1 MTLNSYNP
9 LTDMMCGKYLDHN
22 IVVTIVEADQARPIR
37 FRITI
42 KSGVLVDLQLTIDE
56 AMSILTAIEE
66 GVWLSEN
73 ER

>member
-1 MTLNSYNP
+1 
-9 LTDMMCGKYLDHN
+9 MMCGKYLDHN